1 MRIDT
6 SLYIYQKA
14 LLKNLGPDYRK
25 QLFDLEQVI
34 YRDLG
39 TYDIEISGGHRKKE
53 PFAIYVWLK
62 EWPRIVERHLRLAHD
77 HKMLKALLD
86 DIVKRY
92 SNMPVEESVSHMPEE
107 VREVILRYYSS
118 KKAANTDNIVVLY
131 QRKTNQYVVKKFA
144 AD

>member
-6 SLYIYQKA
+6 SLSIYQKA
-14 LLKNLGPDYRK
+14 LLKELGPNYRK

-39 TYDIEISGGHRKKE
+39 SYDIEISGGHRKKE

-118 KKAANTDNIVVLY
+118 KKAANTDNIVDDIVI
-131 QRKTNQYVVKKFA
+131 KEENEHE
-144 AD
+144 

>member
-6 SLYIYQKA
+6 SLSIYQKA
-14 LLKNLGPDYRK
+14 LLKELGPDYRK

-62 EWPRIVERHLRLAHD
+62 EWPRIVERHLCIPHD
-77 HKMLKALLD
+77 HAMIKGILD

-92 SNMPVEESVSHMPEE
+92 SNMPVEESVAHLPVE
-107 VREVILRYYSS
+107 VREVILNYYRS
-118 KKAANTDNIVVLY
+118 KECVE
-131 QRKTNQYVVKKFA
+131 
-144 AD
+144 

>member
-6 SLYIYQKA
+6 SLSIYQKA
-14 LLKNLGPDYRK
+14 LLKELGPNYRK

-107 VREVILRYYSS
+107 VREFILRYYSS
-118 KKAANTDNIVVLY
+118 KKAANTDNIVDDIVI
-131 QRKTNQYVVKKFA
+131 KEENEHE
-144 AD
+144 

>member
-6 SLYIYQKA
+6 SLSIYQKA
-14 LLKNLGPDYRK
+14 LLKELGPNYRK

-118 KKAANTDNIVVLY
+118 KKAANTDNIVDDIVI
-131 QRKTNQYVVKKFA
+131 KEENEHE
-144 AD
+144 